1 MIHHSHRK
9 LGAVQL
15 PKKKVIRIFF
25 ASILSFPEA
34 ELRRP
39 LIDVITNAFDF
50 FGWGLGGN
58 LFVSVASHLFIL
70 GIISSETHSGSCYY
84 SYGRMG
90 SLRTPSYPHQL
101 HSHQLH
107 STLSPGET
115 QVLSTNPRVPSP
127 LRVAARP
134 AGPAHVFKSTPDD
147 CSATSSQRDFPKI
160 IYIFSLAAISSPL
173 PTHFIRSH
181 IAVL

>member
-1 MIHHSHRK
+1 MTGETRSWQSGLIYVSEAKPK
-9 LGAVQL
+9 LPFHGSQL
-15 PKKKVIRIFF
+15 CVLV
-25 ASILSFPEA
+25 AQLCLS
-34 ELRRP
+34 LW
-39 LIDVITNAFDF
+39 V
-50 FGWGLGGN
+50 
-58 LFVSVASHLFIL
+58 VSVASHLFIL
-70 GIISSETHSGSCYY
+70 GIINSETHSGSCYY

-127 LRVAARP
+127 LRVAASP

-181 IAVL
+181 IAML